1 MEHFKTYINN
11 LISNSPLITIPIV
24 TCFGYL
30 FAYQYEIG
38 SAKYY
43 YIPEYLVHIE
53 LLQVIFY
60 AAVIYAVIFAFGLL
74 FYIIFSDLPSFL
86 TRLKPS
92 QANRTNRDIIVSR
105 LLAAL
110 LVLSFLLVIPGILGE
125 HLTSDK
131 KSYIIFQKDNKD
143 YAIVKIYGDSVI
155 ALALNEKSRALTRD
169 ILILPKDQLINGT
182 VKYFDNIKEGK

>member
-1 MEHFKTYINN
+1 MEHFKTYFNN

-43 YIPEYLVHIE
+43 YIPGYLVHIE

-60 AAVIYAVIFAFGLL
+60 AVAIYFIIFTLGLL
-74 FYIIFSDLPSFL
+74 FYLIVSNLHSL
-86 TRLKPS
+86 LAARLKPN
-92 QANRTNRDIIVSR
+92 QTNRTNRDIIVSW

-110 LVLSFLLVIPGILGE
+110 LVFGFLIVFPGILGE
-125 HLTSDK
+125 HIGGEK

-155 ALALNEKSRALTRD
+155 ALALDERRALTRG
-169 ILILPKDQLINGT
+169 ILIVPKGQSINGT
-182 VKYFDNIKEGK
+182 VRYFNDIKVGN

>member
-1 MEHFKTYINN
+1 MGHFKIYFNN
-11 LISNSPLITIPIV
+11 LISNSPLITIPLV

-53 LLQVIFY
+53 LLQVILN
-60 AAVIYAVIFAFGLL
+60 AVFIYLIIFTFGLM
-74 FYIIFSDLPSFL
+74 FYIIVSDLPSFL
-86 TRLKPS
+86 TRLNPNRT
-92 QANRTNRDIIVSR
+92 NRTNRDIIVSR

-110 LVLSFLLVIPGILGE
+110 LVVAFLIVIPDILGE
-125 HLTSDK
+125 HLGREQ

-155 ALALNEKSRALTRD
+155 SLALDQKSRALTRD
-169 ILILPKDQLINGT
+169 ILIMPKGQSINGT
-182 VKYFDNIKEGK
+182 VKYFDDIKVGY